1 MADAKEPAKSTTG
14 DKKKTTPSKSKA
26 KPASGSHA
34 TPAKKAD
41 R

>member
-1 MADAKEPAKSTTG
+1 MPDSKKPEKPAATQ
-14 DKKKTTPSKSKA
+14 DKKTIPSKSKA